1 MTDYGIRS
9 GSFRPCRFGLGLFR
23 PGAFWPWVISANFGG
38 SFRPDIFCSPRLRM
52 IGRTIIWLFDEE
64 SIDVKSLFFKS
75 LQARGDR

>member
-1 MTDYGIRS
+1 
-9 GSFRPCRFGLGLFR
+9 
-23 PGAFWPWVISANFGG
+23 
-38 SFRPDIFCSPRLRM
+38 M